1 MGKLFIMIKPNSN
14 LCNIDCRYCFYSK
27 NHNCIVD
34 SNQKFMKKKAC
45 VALIKNIMFSSEGYD
60 EIEFIFQG
68 GEPSIIG
75 LEFFEFFLDTVDFF
89 NLSSKKNIS
98 YNFQTN
104 GINIDENWASFF
116 KNNNFLVGLSLDMFK
131 NNHDLYRM
139 QGNRGTFD
147 HVMNTKKMFDNLC
160 VDYNILSVITKNL
173 SKNPLDAYEFIKH
186 EGISYIQFIPCI
198 DDNINDDNIKINPRD
213 FFSFY
218 SEIFKLWINDLRN
231 NTLVH
236 IKLFEDIY
244 YFIKN
249 KSVGFCGQN
258 GTCGLQ
264 IVVESDLTVYPCDFF
279 CFKKYQLGNLYEN
292 KLSEIIL
299 NEKHLQFFNENPHE
313 KERLYCKKYCSLY
326 SKCKLGCKKLFDKMY
341 LDETGFCA
349 FSKIYKL
356 ISENYYINDRA
367 YNLCDQGKIVL

>member
-147 HVMNTKKMFDNLC
+147 HVM
-160 VDYNILSVITKNL
+160 II
-173 SKNPLDAYEFIKH
+173 
-186 EGISYIQFIPCI
+186 
-198 DDNINDDNIKINPRD
+198 
-213 FFSFY
+213 
-218 SEIFKLWINDLRN
+218 
-231 NTLVH
+231 
-236 IKLFEDIY
+236 IY
-244 YFIKN
+244 F
-249 KSVGFCGQN
+249 
-258 GTCGLQ
+258 L
-264 IVVESDLTVYPCDFF
+264 
-279 CFKKYQLGNLYEN
+279 
-292 KLSEIIL
+292 
-299 NEKHLQFFNENPHE
+299 
-313 KERLYCKKYCSLY
+313 
-326 SKCKLGCKKLFDKMY
+326 
-341 LDETGFCA
+341 
-349 FSKIYKL
+349 
-356 ISENYYINDRA
+356 
-367 YNLCDQGKIVL
+367 